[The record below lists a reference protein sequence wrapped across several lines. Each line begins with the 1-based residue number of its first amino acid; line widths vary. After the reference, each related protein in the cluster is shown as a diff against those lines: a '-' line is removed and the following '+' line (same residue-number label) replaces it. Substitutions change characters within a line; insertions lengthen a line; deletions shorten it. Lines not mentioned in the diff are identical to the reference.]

1 MFSVKVPFEEITR
14 KAKNNVVSNGEH
26 ESRNYLIFRHVPT
39 LQGALL
45 ALMADELRDDML
57 DVSVSEADSFRNIL
71 LLCFA
76 PNIPILVI
84 LLFEESDVELGDCDF
99 CLLLMLLA
107 LIGFQ
112 TIVDE
117 SKPVR
122 SEGRRGDRQVCCGR
136 LALANLCHRS
146 LLPLTN
152 CCHRRGAR
160 QEGVERDGAPQILC
174 AHATP
179 KNKQLAG

>member
-1 MFSVKVPFEEITR
+1 MKG
-14 KAKNNVVSNGEH
+14 KNKQSKKLCVRDGKH
-26 ESRNYLIFRHVPT
+26 QSRNYLIFRHVPT

-45 ALMADELRDDML
+45 VLMADELRDDML
-57 DVSVSEADSFRNIL
+57 DVSVKEADSFRNIL

-84 LLFEESDVELGDCDF
+84 LLFEESEVELGDCDF

-122 SEGRRGDRQVCCGR
+122 REGRRRGQVWEICSR
-136 LALANLCHRS
+136 EFVSSISSSAHE
-146 LLPLTN
+146 LLPQDEVRG
-152 CCHRRGAR
+152 RRR
-160 QEGVERDGAPQILC
+160 
-174 AHATP
+174 
-179 KNKQLAG
+179 